1 MHSSPTF
8 SRRAQL
14 RITAIACTMAI
25 AITVGC
31 GGGSSDDAVIAPP
44 AGPALVAAAE
54 QRATAML
61 AQMTLDEKVNM
72 LHGEL
77 NNFFGFYNGPI
88 ERLGIPSQT
97 MADGPSGVRV
107 GNPNANGRRATQM
120 PAALALAATWD
131 TTVAQEY
138 GRLIGDEAHKTGH
151 NIQLGPSVDIVRVP
165 FWGRAVETYGEDP
178 LLAGSMGAAFI
189 RGVQEAPVIATVKH
203 VIAYTQERNRLF
215 GNNTVMD
222 ERTLREIYARP
233 FEIAVRDGNP
243 GAAMCSFNQIN
254 GVYACENEPLLN
266 QLLKKDFGFT
276 GWVMADYNARFETVP
291 AILAGMDQDM
301 PGNFTPEIGPGDCRY
316 CAPLLNAVRDGRVPI
331 SRIDDAVLRMLRK
344 MYFHKLFDAPPVI
357 EPLAEAA
364 HGAQARAI
372 ASKAMVLLKNN
383 GAALPLPALDS
394 IVVIG
399 TDADSIVATGGSAL
413 VKPTYAVSIL
423 QGIRSRAGAGVQ
435 VQYIGGADPVT
446 SVAIMPGPD
455 PVPSDFLTP
464 AQGPGRGLR
473 AEYFLNPI
481 FSGTPERDRTDPYA
495 GINGGFF
502 ILPGLDA
509 GSPKFPQQP
518 VSLNT
523 ASSFRWTGQLT
534 APVAGVYELTSTS
547 TGTSRL
553 FIDGKQV
560 LTTVP
565 VAKAGD
571 VTTAAVSLTFAAG
584 STHDVRIEY
593 INDAPRATDAGP
605 QFKFGW
611 RPPVGVIAPQATAAA
626 ALARSA
632 KVAIVVV
639 RDYAGEGEDKQT
651 LRLPNGQAE
660 LIRQVAA
667 ANPRTIVV
675 MTTGSP
681 MQTSD
686 WESGVPAVL
695 QAWYGG
701 QEQGNAVADILFGD
715 INPSGKLPITSPVD
729 DAKTPVNGP
738 EQFPIDRLDSQF
750 TEGIFVGYR
759 GYEQFSIKPQYPFG
773 HGLSYTTFDYSNL
786 RIAPKSVTL
795 TVRNSGRV
803 AGSEVVQVYAGALPT
818 PVQTAPKSL
827 AGFARV
833 PLQPGQSQDVT
844 IALDPQSLSYWNV
857 NTRAWVAPGGTVP
870 IMVGSSSAD
879 IRLRGT
885 VQQTASVPLPLASG
899 AKLPQL

>member
-1 MHSSPTF
+1 MYSSLKV
-8 SRRAQL
+8 SGRARR
-14 RITAIACTMAI
+14 RITAIACTAAI
-25 AITVGC
+25 ALVAGC
-31 GGGSSDDAVIAPP
+31 GGSSSNDDAPPTSASASAPDPVPVP
-44 AGPALVAAAE
+44 APVAPAQPAPEVVAAE
-54 QRATAML
+54 QRAKDML
-61 AQMTLDEKVNM
+61 ARMTLEEKVDM

-77 NNFFGFYNGPI
+77 NNSYGFFNAAIP
-88 ERLGIPSQT
+88 RLGIPAMT

-107 GNPNANGRRATQM
+107 GDPNVNGRRATQL

-131 TTVAQEY
+131 TSVAEEY
-138 GRLIGDEAHKTGH
+138 GRLVGDEAHKTGH
-151 NIQLGPSVDIVRVP
+151 NVQLGPSVDIARVP
-165 FWGRAVETYGEDP
+165 FWGRAVESYGEDP
-178 LLAGSMGAAFI
+178 LLAGSMGAAFV
-189 RGVQEAPVIATVKH
+189 RGVQKSPVIATVKH

-233 FEIAVRDGNP
+233 FEIALRDGNP

-254 GVYACENEPLLN
+254 GIYACENEPVLN
-266 QLLKKDFGFT
+266 QLIKKDFGFT
-276 GWVMADYNARFETVP
+276 GWMMADYNARFETVP

-301 PGNFTPEIGPGDCRY
+301 PGNFAPEVQPGDCRF
-316 CAPLLNAVRDGRVPI
+316 CSPLLAAVKDGRVPL

-344 MYFHKLFDAPPVI
+344 MYFHKLFDAPPVVQ
-357 EPLAEAA
+357 PLPEAA
-364 HGAQARAI
+364 NGALARTI

-383 GAALPLPALDS
+383 SATLPLTSTDS

-399 TDADSIVATGGSAL
+399 TDADSVVATGGSAL
-413 VKPTYAVSIL
+413 VKPTYTVSVL
-423 QGIRSRAGAGVQ
+423 EGIQARAGAGTQ

-446 SVAIMPGPD
+446 AVAIMPGPD

-464 AQGPGRGLR
+464 AQGTGRGLR
-473 AEYFLNPI
+473 AEYFLNPN
-481 FSGTPERDRTDPYA
+481 FSGPPERDRTDPYA

-502 ILPGLDA
+502 ILPGLDVP
-509 GSPKFPQQP
+509 SPKFPEQP

-534 APVAGVYELTSTS
+534 APVAGVYELTVTT

-553 FIDGKQV
+553 FIDGTQAV
-560 LTTVP
+560 STRP

-571 VTTAAVSLTFAAG
+571 VTTAAASFTFAAG

-593 INDAPRATDAGP
+593 VNDAPRATDAGP

-611 RPPVGVIAPQATAAA
+611 RPPVGVVAPQAAAAA

-632 KVAIVVV
+632 KAAIVVV

-701 QEQGNAVADILFGD
+701 QEQGNAVASILFGD
-715 INPSGKLPITSPVD
+715 VNPSGKLPVTAPVD
-729 DAKTPVNGP
+729 DTKTLVTAPERFPV
-738 EQFPIDRLDSQF
+738 DRLDSQF

-759 GYEQFSIKPQYPFG
+759 GYEQFSITPQYPFG

-786 RIAPKSVTL
+786 RITPTSVTL
-795 TVRNSGRV
+795 TVRNSGQV
-803 AGSEVVQVYAGALPT
+803 AGSEIVQVYAGALPA
-818 PVQTAPKSL
+818 PVPTAPKSL

-844 IALDPQSLSYWNV
+844 IALDPQSLSYWDV
-857 NTRAWVAPGGTVP
+857 NSKKWVRPAGNVP
-870 IMVGSSSAD
+870 ILVGASSTD

-885 VQQTASVPLPLASG
+885 VQ
-899 AKLPQL
+899 